1 MSVLNQVQPP
11 LIIAAKLML
20 WVLLL
25 TWHDQNYASL
35 KASNCL
41 HRVVVTE
48 EEHDSCEEEVKGD
61 VVRSKGSDAVLE
73 AVLLLLSQLRGDQ
86 LNTVKDK
93 VQHLLSQE

>member
-1 MSVLNQVQPP
+1 M
-11 LIIAAKLML
+11 
-20 WVLLL
+20 
-25 TWHDQNYASL
+25 
-35 KASNCL
+35 
-41 HRVVVTE
+41 VTE